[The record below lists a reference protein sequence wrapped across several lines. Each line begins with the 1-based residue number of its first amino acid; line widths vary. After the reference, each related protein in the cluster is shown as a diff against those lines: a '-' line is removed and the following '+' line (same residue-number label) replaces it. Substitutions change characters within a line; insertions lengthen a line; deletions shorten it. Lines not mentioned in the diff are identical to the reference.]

1 MFADELEFL
10 EDLHLWRAVKIQPD
24 LLEFI
29 YASTY
34 RISIPC
40 NKFKPLAEQLDI
52 RRLDDIKTKVKDT
65 FPRLTDL
72 MLRMAKHRV
81 AEEHGVTNIRTV
93 STQPRYQQFKPAVT
107 LTIQIV
113 QLLSDYWSSCSQLR
127 LQLTLV
133 SAKYPLFI
141 DILRSKQ
148 DDYTGF
154 KATAS
159 VIFPSLQ
166 AKALLSFILDM
177 KTVSSWPRSIGLIK
191 CEVEVAYGM
200 IELVFS
206 FLYGSKSPN
215 TLFAVRTYYSKR

>member
-1 MFADELEFL
+1 MENMFICLGLTVLFADKLESL
-10 EDLHLWRAVKIQPD
+10 EDLHLWHAVKIQPD
-24 LLEFI
+24 LSEFI

-34 RISIPC
+34 RVSIPC
-40 NKFKPLAEQLDI
+40 NKFKPLTEQLDI
-52 RRLDDIKTKVKDT
+52 RRLDDIKTRVKDA
-65 FPRLTDL
+65 FPQLTDL

-81 AEEHGVTNIRTV
+81 VEEHGVTNIRAV
-93 STQPRYQQFKPAVT
+93 STRLYSQRSWQVT

-127 LQLTLV
+127 LQLKLV

-141 DILRSKQ
+141 DILQSKQ
-148 DDYTGF
+148 DNNTGF

-177 KTVSSWPRSIGLIK
+177 KTISSWPRSIGSTK
-191 CEVEVAYGM
+191 CEVEVAYGL
-200 IELVFS
+200 IESVLL
-206 FLYGSKSPN
+206 FLCGFKSP
-215 TLFAVRTYYSKR
+215 